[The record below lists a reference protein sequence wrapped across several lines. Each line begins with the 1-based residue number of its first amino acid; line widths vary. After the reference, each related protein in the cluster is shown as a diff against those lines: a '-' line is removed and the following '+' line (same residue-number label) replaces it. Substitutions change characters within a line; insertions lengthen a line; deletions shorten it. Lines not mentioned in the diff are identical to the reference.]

1 MKLKRKAIEKI
12 NETRNWIFEKIN
24 KTDKHLAKLT
34 KKVKCLKVL
43 NGNNCQTRILYSE
56 KKIPQNL
63 RQNKAIFRKT
73 KTKRHFY

>member
-34 KKVKCLKVL
+34 KKV
-43 NGNNCQTRILYSE
+43 
-56 KKIPQNL
+56 
-63 RQNKAIFRKT
+63 RKQ
-73 KTKRHFY
+73 KLAVF